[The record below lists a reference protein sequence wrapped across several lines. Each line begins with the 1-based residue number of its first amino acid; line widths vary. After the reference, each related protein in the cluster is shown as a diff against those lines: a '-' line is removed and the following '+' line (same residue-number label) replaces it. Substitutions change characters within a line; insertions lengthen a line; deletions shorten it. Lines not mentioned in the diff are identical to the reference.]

1 MSSKGKSVREIL
13 CYLVPKDLENN
24 EYMKL
29 HVDTALSQ
37 LVEKVRGLQLDPV
50 DFNRE
55 SVNPAKAKN
64 EILDEVITMLKE
76 G

>member
-1 MSSKGKSVREIL
+1 MSSKGKSVREL
-13 CYLVPKDLENN
+13 LLVLSCDHEGTHPDIANN
-24 EYMKL
+24 I
-29 HVDTALSQ
+29 LSQ
-37 LVEKVRGLQLDPV
+37 IVEKVRGLQLDPV